1 MRRHGDDTNGGA
13 GRLRRRRFAVVSL
26 FVAGV
31 LTAAVAYAEPDPE
44 EPEDGPEKAEAS
56 APAERDTG
64 DAVDGIRFAHEAHT
78 DLDCVRCHGG
88 GAEDPDVS
96 RTPGMETCAECHGP
110 SGDEGDGEAATP
122 RLRDCQGC
130 HVGYDRSVDEVI
142 ESPEDW
148 RSVDPAPM
156 IPPRGDG
163 GSSFDHERHL
173 RALGEELEGN
183 EGRDA
188 VCAECH
194 GEGEPRIPGPASC
207 EECHGDETTATGSM
221 KPANHT
227 VDWMQRHGR
236 VARSG
241 TDSCDD
247 CHTEDDCNDCHDSQ
261 SSEPFSVHPPN
272 FDTLHAAEAR
282 ADLDDCTECHTV
294 ETFCK
299 RCHAETN
306 FAPDPPDQPPVG
318 YDVHPDS
325 WTEPGAPN
333 NHAVMAR
340 RNIEDCASCH
350 TERDCVSCHQGVN
363 PHPPDFQLR
372 CKQWLESNPAPCAKC
387 HGNLSEIRQ
396 RCL

>member
-1 MRRHGDDTNGGA
+1 MRRRDGDTNEGS
-13 GRLRRRRFAVVSL
+13 GRLQRRLFMAVSL
-26 FVAGV
+26 LAAGG
-31 LTAAVAYAEPDPE
+31 LTGAVAFAEPDPE
-44 EPEDGPEKAEAS
+44 ESGGDAPPKEANDRPEPDGA
-56 APAERDTG
+56 
-64 DAVDGIRFAHEAHT
+64 DAVDDIRFAHDAHS
-78 DLDCVRCHGG
+78 DVGCVRCHGG
-88 GAEDPDVS
+88 GAGAAEVL
-96 RTPGMETCAECHGP
+96 RTPGMEVCADCHGP
-110 SGDEGDGEAATP
+110 SDEGEAGAAEP
-122 RLRDCQGC
+122 LLRNCQGC
-130 HVGYDRSVDEVI
+130 HIGYDRSLEEAV
-142 ESPEDW
+142 ESPKQW
-148 RSVDPAPM
+148 RSVEPAPM
-156 IPPRGDG
+156 IPPRGDT
-163 GSSFDHERHL
+163 GSSFDHERHV
-173 RALGEELEGN
+173 RALSDETESDGGP
-183 EGRDA
+183 DA
-188 VCAECH
+188 VCTKCH
-194 GEGEPRIPGPASC
+194 GAGEPRTPGPSSC
-207 EECHGDETTATGSM
+207 EECHGAREAATSSM

-227 VDWMQRHGR
+227 VDWMKRHGR

-241 TDSCDD
+241 TDSCED

-261 SSEPFSVHPPN
+261 SAKPFSAHPPN

-282 ADLDDCTECHTV
+282 TNLDNCSECHTV

-299 RCHAETN
+299 RCHAEAN

-372 CKQWLESNPAPCAKC
+372 CEQWLESNPAPCAKC